1 MKLTERELDVLA
13 YVLIGEKSYQSVA
26 EILKIHKSTVGTHVR
41 KILVKT
47 GCTTPSELKEHV
59 KVGELELRYKEL
71 AELSVDSRRYNS
83 LLLALVTFLILYIG
97 IYAAKMLIF

>member
-13 YVLIGEKSYQSVA
+13 CVLVGRKSYQSVA

-47 GCTTPSELKEHV
+47 GCATPSELTEYV
-59 KVGELELRYKEL
+59 KIRELELRYKEL
-71 AELSVDSRRYNS
+71 AELSVDSRRYNT
-83 LLLALVTFLILYIG
+83 LLLVLVTFLILYIG
-97 IYAAKMLIF
+97 IYASKMLLF